1 MSIPKPINRLIGQA
15 MHTYRM
21 LDDGDRVMIAVSG
34 GIDSLVLTAVL
45 SLWQKK
51 APISYT
57 LFPVHIDMGFKGAET
72 ESITRQLA
80 RLVGGDMTIV
90 RTTFGPD
97 ALAEEERGG
106 CFRCARNRR
115 TSLFSMAREK
125 GYNKLALGHHKEDII
140 ETFFIN
146 LLYSGNL
153 STMVPNQSLFNG
165 NLTVIRP
172 LAYLDKDQIRQL
184 ASSFGLTP
192 VANPCP
198 LSGATK
204 REHVRRLLDD
214 LYRQDPHIKGNIFS
228 ALANVR
234 PEYLLT
240 PPDTT
245 LPR

>member
-1 MSIPKPINRLIGQA
+1 MSIAKPINRLIGQA
-15 MHTYRM
+15 MHAYRM
-21 LDDGDRVMIAVSG
+21 LADGDRVMVAVSG
-34 GIDSLVLTAVL
+34 GIDSLVLTAIL

-51 APISYT
+51 APISYS

-72 ESITRQLA
+72 EAVSRQLA
-80 RLVGGDMTIV
+80 RFVGDTTIV
-90 RTTFGPD
+90 RTTLGPD
-97 ALAEEERGG
+97 ALAEEDRGG

-115 TSLFSMAREK
+115 TRLFSLAREK
-125 GYNKLALGHHKEDII
+125 RCNKLALGHHKEDII

-153 STMVPNQSLFNG
+153 STMVPSQSLFNG

-184 ASSFGLTP
+184 AASFGLTP

-198 LSGATK
+198 LSGTTK

-245 LPR
+245 PPR